1 MPAPA
6 RTDAP
11 DGIRSTGDRQPG
23 GRIDVES
30 IKAQLDIVALARTFP
45 GTNLKQRGTVYR
57 GGCPCCGA
65 SSKKEPFQVDPR
77 PGEHQGPHFHCFS
90 CGENGDVFNLFALQH
105 YGTTHIAKTQFI
117 ATVRAAAQTYG
128 FAIPETGLSGRASPE
143 QLLRAEIQT
152 AWACAHEYVR
162 EQFLRRS
169 GQAPGTDPHAVR
181 QQPLGAAA
189 RLGIFADGLSE
200 HLTHLGLSDEARRR
214 AQLSPDD
221 LAAFSPGI
229 VLLRTASG
237 MPAGFSQQTPS
248 RAWIHRAPAGTR
260 FEPAF
265 VSARP
270 SGRPQHRVLI
280 LVPDLDRAGRLAANL
295 VALARSDEEQARR
308 IATVGIVA
316 APDDDPLDCDAVG
329 RITKRAMVLVPAPD
343 TSTRAIFERG
353 VRFLAAGIAVRV
365 ADAIPQ
371 AAGIAPPDNRLADA
385 RVALDTWEDADDF
398 LTWQAKQIS
407 TPDKIE
413 AWYTKRI
420 PALLAIIPD
429 DQMRDVLA
437 HRAAEVRRDMLEHT
451 GPTRV
456 TNVPT
461 ARVSDTNVSARRAPR
476 PSPDHPR
483 GSLATAISS
492 AHHLVTHE
500 GGHDASEDDPR
511 PRRLL
516 QSGQS

>member
-1 MPAPA
+1 MPVPA
-6 RTDAP
+6 RPDATDGTRP
-11 DGIRSTGDRQPG
+11 TGDRLPG

-30 IKAQLDIVALARTFP
+30 IKAQLDIVALARSFP

-77 PGEHQGPHFHCFS
+77 PGEHQSPHFHCFS
-90 CGENGDVFNLFALQH
+90 CGENGDAFNLFALQH

-117 ATVRAAAQTYG
+117 STVRAAALTYG
-128 FAIPETGLSGRASPE
+128 FAIPEMGLSGPPSPE
-143 QLLRAEIQT
+143 QHIRAEIQT

-162 EQFLRRS
+162 DQFLRRS
-169 GQAPGTDPHAVR
+169 GPAPGTDPNAGRHR
-181 QQPLGAAA
+181 SLGAAA
-189 RLGIFADGLSE
+189 RLGIFAG
-200 HLTHLGLSDEARRR
+200 GLSDHLAHLGVSAEARRR

-221 LAAFSPGI
+221 LAAFSPDI
-229 VLLRTASG
+229 VLLRTAGG

-248 RAWIHRAPAGTR
+248 RTWIHRAPVGTR

-270 SGRPQHRVLI
+270 SGRPQHRVLM

-316 APDDDPLDCDAVG
+316 APDDDPLDCDAIG
-329 RITKRAMVLVPAPD
+329 RLTKRAVVLVPAPD
-343 TSTRAIFERG
+343 TPTRVIFERG
-353 VRFLAAGIAVRV
+353 VRYLAAGIAVRV
-365 ADAIPQ
+365 ADAVPQ
-371 AAGIAPPDNRLADA
+371 AAGIAPPDDRVADA

-407 TPDKIE
+407 TPDKID
-413 AWYTKRI
+413 AWYAKRV

-429 DQMRDVLA
+429 QRMRDVLA
-437 HRAAEVRRDMLEHT
+437 HRASEVRRDMLGHT
-451 GPTRV
+451 GPTGF
-456 TNVPT
+456 TILPT
-461 ARVSDTNVSARRAPR
+461 ARVSDTDLSATPAPQ
-476 PSPDHPR
+476 PSQDSPLD
-483 GSLATAISS
+483 SLAAAISS
-492 AHHLVTHE
+492 AHDTVSHD
-500 GGHDASEDDPR
+500 GGPDASEDDPR